1 MPENDRNAAGREQD
15 LRATIVELG
24 RLLHDKGMLAATDG
38 NISCRLGHD
47 RLLLTPSGVH
57 KGRLAPGDPV
67 VTDLAGAPAKPGRRP
82 SAEYRMHTA
91 IYDARPDAAAVVHAH
106 PPAVIALTVAGLGHL
121 LSRPVL
127 PEVVAAFGAI
137 PMLPYATPT
146 SDEVPGD
153 VGRLIRHHDALV
165 LDRHGAVTIGTDLWT
180 AYHRMEK
187 LEHAAEIVSLAYR
200 LGRVNELNFEQIRR
214 LQALSGEEQGGASVH

>member
-1 MPENDRNAAGREQD
+1 MPEDDRNAAGQEQD
-15 LRATIVELG
+15 LRATMVELG

-38 NISCRLGHD
+38 NISCRLGRE

-57 KGRLAPGDPV
+57 KGRLAPDDLV
-67 VTDLAGAPAKPGRRP
+67 VTDLFGTPAGPGRRP

-91 IYDARPDAAAVVHAH
+91 IYGARPDAAAVVHAH

-127 PEVVAAFGAI
+127 PEVVATFGAI

-146 SDEVPGD
+146 SGEVPED
-153 VGRLIRHHDALV
+153 VGRLIRHHEALV
-165 LDRHGAVTIGTDLWT
+165 LDRHGAVTIGPDLWI

-187 LEHAAEIVSLAYR
+187 LEHAAQIISLAHR
-200 LGRVNELNFEQIRR
+200 LGRVKELNVEQVRR
-214 LQALSGEEQGGASVH
+214 VQALTDGGGSAGAH